1 MKRFIKN
8 IFSKFFE
15 PKTEIIGKD
24 NILQYGNKP
33 YFRKV
38 RIKIYGNNNSIKIH
52 DNTYLHNVK
61 LQIGFENSP
70 VDNCC
75 ITIGNKTSI
84 NGSSLLL
91 GEDNSEI
98 KIGKECMFSF
108 DVEMSCSDTH
118 AILDEQGNLINRGE
132 SIIVGDHVWVCKNA
146 TIMKNTKIPNGCIV
160 AQGSIVTKKFEKENS
175 VIAGNPAKL
184 VKENIRWDRVRPN
197 KLLREKNNE

>member
-1 MKRFIKN
+1 
-8 IFSKFFE
+8 
-15 PKTEIIGKD
+15 
-24 NILQYGNKP
+24 
-33 YFRKV
+33 
-38 RIKIYGNNNSIKIH
+38 
-52 DNTYLHNVK
+52 LHNVK